1 MGCYYLILALKKYIG
16 RKNKNGRM
24 KKIWSNKKIMLALLI
39 VSSITFI
46 AGAPVADDKTLL
58 EQMIAAFPSAVVSPE
73 EQQASKQ
80 SLDNVWTEVEK
91 LAENNPEDSLYM
103 SGTIRLYD
111 DGDENGIKET
121 QHFSLHQQGDN
132 QWFTLDSFAR
142 IQMGPNLLMIDHV
155 EREIVSQQFSDKVDS
170 VKEALNILEPQKLKE
185 LLEKNGTT
193 AEITKKDGLTIL
205 TINPGTMDQVN
216 EYNIFYDSAYQIKKF
231 TLSYSSVP
239 YQDLFENYDDKKKDN
254 MAMDSIVDDTKL
266 GDSANIDDLELNIT
280 EYVVEYTIDKKEK
293 TSNINFF
300 DNAFFKVGEKGDL
313 KFKGKLINYKKVKY

>member
-1 MGCYYLILALKKYIG
+1 
-16 RKNKNGRM
+16 M
-24 KKIWSNKKIMLALLI
+24 KKIFSNKKIMLAVLI

-46 AGAPVADDKTLL
+46 AGVPLVDEKTLL
-58 EQMIAAFPSAVVSPE
+58 EQMIAAFPSAEVSKE
-73 EQQASKQ
+73 EQEASKE
-80 SLDNVWTEVEK
+80 SLDNVWDEVEK
-91 LAENNPEDSLYM
+91 LSQNNAEDSLSM

-121 QHFSLHQQGDN
+121 QHFNLQQQGDN

-142 IQMGPNLLMIDHV
+142 IQMGNNLLMIDHV
-155 EREIVSQQFSDKVDS
+155 EKEIVSQMLSDKIDS
-170 VKEALNILEPQKLKE
+170 LKEAINILEPQKLKE
-185 LLEKNGTT
+185 MLEKNGTT
-193 AEITKKDGLTIL
+193 ATITKKDGLTQL

-239 YQDLFENYDDKKKDN
+239 YQDFLENTDDKKVDD
-254 MAMDSIVDDTKL
+254 MPMDSVVDNTKL

-293 TSNINFF
+293 ISSINFF
-300 DNAFFKVGEKGDL
+300 DNSFFKVAENGDIR
-313 KFKGKLINYKKVKY
+313 FKGKLINYKKVQY